1 MAKTCLAIFISTRK
15 YSVSLFWIIYLTP
28 YVEMASLLLGHLLT
42 ILQNIGTPTT
52 ALDHVQNLAMDV
64 MLAVTKNIF
73 NVLKTLVDFDL
84 CFVNST

>member
-52 ALDHVQNLAMDV
+52 ALDHVQNQDMDV
-64 MLAVTKNIF
+64 MLVVILNIS
-73 NVLKTLVDFDL
+73 
-84 CFVNST
+84 FVRRAI